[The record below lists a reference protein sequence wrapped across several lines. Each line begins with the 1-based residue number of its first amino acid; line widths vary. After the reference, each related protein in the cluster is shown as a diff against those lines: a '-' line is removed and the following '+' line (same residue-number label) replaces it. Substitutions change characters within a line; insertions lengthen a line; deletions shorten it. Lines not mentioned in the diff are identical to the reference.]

1 MTASPLIVD
10 SQVTPSVRVRRWRM
24 TGRAPRWP
32 GVAHEALEV
41 ACVMQGSVRYA
52 VGRDD
57 FVVGSGESCLVPV
70 GHEHLTF
77 IEPGT
82 EAVSIWL
89 GRDFVDGLA
98 GLLERRGRRVLR
110 AGVVRDRAPVRSL
123 AELMLDEAERQAD
136 GCFLSIDALGEA
148 LAIRLLRQAEED
160 GAGRA
165 GSDPRIRRA
174 VDEVQAR
181 YAEGLSV
188 DELARAA
195 GMSRYHFSRQFRKQI
210 GKSPYQYLVST
221 RVQRAAELLRRGRH
235 SVTEAAYSVGFSDPS
250 RFARAFRRQMGCA
263 PSAYA

>member
-1 MTASPLIVD
+1 MAC
-10 SQVTPSVRVRRWRM
+10 
-24 TGRAPRWP
+24 RAPRWP

-41 ACVMQGSVRYA
+41 ACVQRGTVRYV
-52 VGRDD
+52 VGRAD
-57 FVVGSGESCLVPV
+57 FVVRSGESCLVPV

-89 GRDFVDGLA
+89 ERGFVEGLA
-98 GLLERRGRRVLR
+98 SLLERRGRRVLR
-110 AGVVRDRAPVRSL
+110 AGVVNDEAAVRSL

-136 GCFLSIDALGEA
+136 GCFVSIDALGEA

-160 GAGRA
+160 GSGPA

-174 VDEVQAR
+174 VDEVQTR
-181 YAEGLSV
+181 YAEVLTV
-188 DELARAA
+188 AELARAA
-195 GMSRYHFSRQFRKQI
+195 GMSRYHFSRLFRKHVGQ
-210 GKSPYQYLVST
+210 SPYQYLVTT

-235 SVTEAAYSVGFSDPS
+235 SVTEAAYSVGFTDPS

-263 PSAYA
+263 PSAYT